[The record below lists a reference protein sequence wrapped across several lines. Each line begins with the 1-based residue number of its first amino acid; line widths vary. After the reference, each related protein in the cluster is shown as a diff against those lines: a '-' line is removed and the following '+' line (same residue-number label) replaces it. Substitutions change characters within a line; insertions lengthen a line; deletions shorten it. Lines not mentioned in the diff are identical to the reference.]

1 MPIFRSGLTQFQGFA
16 ACVRLPA
23 RARTR
28 RGRVPRRRLLC
39 YLLSRWIPDGG
50 MNAMQTLHLKKIG
63 SVPDA
68 PLETDLRAHLGWIVG
83 DKGRGMS
90 AQAHLEKAGQ
100 SRNLAW
106 PRRTQA
112 VRLRTAAMTSE
123 QRHTKV
129 PSLIWRAALATATR
143 LPVHQPLVG
152 AWRAV
157 SPVAWPARHRRR
169 VRPSVSPPRP
179 SYWL

>member
-28 RGRVPRRRLLC
+28 RGRIPRRRLLC
-39 YLLSRWIPDGG
+39 FLLSRWIPDGG

-83 DKGRGMS
+83 NKGGGMS
-90 AQAHLEKAGQ
+90 AQAHLEK
-100 SRNLAW
+100 SRTKPPPSMTLPDSTSPPTHSRRNL
-106 PRRTQA
+106 
-112 VRLRTAAMTSE
+112 
-123 QRHTKV
+123 
-129 PSLIWRAALATATR
+129 RA
-143 LPVHQPLVG
+143 
-152 AWRAV
+152 
-157 SPVAWPARHRRR
+157 
-169 VRPSVSPPRP
+169 
-179 SYWL
+179 